1 MKKKQEKQQ
10 EAEKLRSDL
19 ATVSS
24 LILSTFSGLTVE
36 QETRLRRAVEAA
48 GGRYR
53 VVKNRVAERASSGT
67 PAEGLLKGL
76 GGTNSIAY
84 TATDPAALAKA
95 LVRAVKDVPAFQ
107 FKAGLVEGRVLSVDE
122 IQQLAQLPSREELL
136 ARIAFLLGTPARR
149 LAAGLAALERNL
161 AVVLNEAV
169 QANKF
174 AQSAGGNDSNVQ

>member
-1 MKKKQEKQQ
+1 MKKKQEKRQ

-24 LILSTFSGLTVE
+24 VILSTFSGLTVE

-53 VVKNRVAERASSGT
+53 VLKNTVAERASTGT
-67 PAEGLLKGL
+67 PAESLLKGL
-76 GGTNSIAY
+76 AGTNSVAY
-84 TATDPAALAKA
+84 TAADPAALAKA

-122 IQQLAQLPSREELL
+122 IQQLAQLPSREDLL
-136 ARIAFLLGTPARR
+136 TKIAFLIVAPARR

>member
-1 MKKKQEKQQ
+1 MKKKQDKRKQAQ
-10 EAEKLRSDL
+10 ELRSDL

-24 LILSTFSGLTVE
+24 LLLSTFSGLTVE

-53 VVKNRVAERASSGT
+53 VLKNTVAERASAGT
-67 PAEGLLKGL
+67 PAEPLLKGL
-76 GGTNSIAY
+76 AGNNSVAY

-95 LVRAVKDVPAFQ
+95 LVRAVKDLPAFQ
-107 FKAGLVEGRVLSVDE
+107 FKAGLVEGRVISVEE

-136 ARIAFLLGTPARR
+136 TKIGYLIVAPARR

-161 AVVLNEAV
+161 VIVLNEAV

-174 AQSAGGNDSNVQ
+174 AQSAGGNNSNAQ

>member
-24 LILSTFSGLTVE
+24 VILSTFSGLTVE

-53 VVKNRVAERASSGT
+53 VLKNTVAERASSGT
-67 PAEGLLKGL
+67 PVEGLLKGL

-107 FKAGLVEGRVLSVDE
+107 FKAGMVEGRVLSVDE

-136 ARIAFLLGTPARR
+136 ARIAFLLGAPARR

-174 AQSAGGNDSNVQ
+174 AQSAGGNDSNAQ